1 VVFVLSLVILWE
13 STCQEVEHTWPLHIE
28 AAKEMARAGAYLLV
42 LGDNPIN
49 LAEEFNQVRI
59 S

>member
-1 VVFVLSLVILWE
+1 MLSLVILWE

>member
-1 VVFVLSLVILWE
+1 
-13 STCQEVEHTWPLHIE
+13 
-28 AAKEMARAGAYLLV
+28 MARAGAYLLV